1 MGANNLGETVGEV
14 DKPAHGDD
22 ASWETILDLN
32 PEYMFILDR
41 STATG
46 AADEGV
52 LGAKEVIENDLI
64 KTLDV
69 YKNGNIV
76 YFIQH
81 ANVWYTSTGGIQAL
95 DTMLTDLEEAL
106 LK

>member
-1 MGANNLGETVGEV
+1 
-14 DKPAHGDD
+14 D
-22 ASWETILDLN
+22 ASWETIVSLN
-32 PEYMFILDR
+32 PEYIFVLDR

-46 AADEGV
+46 AADEGI
-52 LGAKEVIENDLI
+52 LGAQEVIENDLI
-64 KTLDV
+64 KELDV

-95 DTMLTDLEEAL
+95 DTMLADLEAAL
-106 LK
+106 LQ

>member
-1 MGANNLGETVGEV
+1 MLKYVY
-14 DKPAHGDD
+14 H
-22 ASWETILDLN
+22 LN

-41 STATG
+41 STAIG

-52 LGAKEVIENDLI
+52 VGAREAIENDLI
-64 KTLDV
+64 KELDV

-76 YFIQH
+76 YFIEH

-95 DTMLTDLEEAL
+95 DTMLSDLEGAL
-106 LK
+106 LN

>member
-1 MGANNLGETVGEV
+1 MEQKQL
-14 DKPAHGDD
+14 
-22 ASWETILDLN
+22 WMQL
-32 PEYMFILDR
+32 
-41 STATG
+41 
-46 AADEGV
+46 V
-52 LGAKEVIENDLI
+52 LKYQKEKIKNDLI

-69 YKNGNIV
+69 YKEGKIV

-95 DTMLTDLEEAL
+95 DTMLADLEEAL